1 MSAEDKKKVINIL
14 KSHGVLP
21 GEISGL
27 RQNSIACVALNTCG
41 LAFAEAERY
50 LPSLITKIETILDQH
65 GLFKEEIVIRMTG
78 CPNGCG
84 RPYLAEI
91 GFVGKS
97 EGHYNLYL
105 GGNFIGSRLNTL
117 FKETLTEAEILN
129 ELTPIIADYASNRS
143 KGEKFGDFVIRK
155 QYVKETLKGID
166 FRH

>member
-1 MSAEDKKKVINIL
+1 
-14 KSHGVLP
+14 
-21 GEISGL
+21 
-27 RQNSIACVALNTCG
+27 
-41 LAFAEAERY
+41 
-50 LPSLITKIETILDQH
+50 
-65 GLFKEEIVIRMTG
+65 MTG
-78 CPNGCG
+78 CPNGCA

-129 ELTPIIADYASNRS
+129 ELTPIITDFAENRLL
-143 KGEKFGDFVIRK
+143 GEKFGDFVIRN
-155 QYVKETLKGID
+155 QYVKETLQGID

>member
-1 MSAEDKKKVINIL
+1 M
-14 KSHGVLP
+14 
-21 GEISGL
+21 
-27 RQNSIACVALNTCG
+27 
-41 LAFAEAERY
+41 AFAEAERY
-50 LPSLITKIETILDQH
+50 LPSLITKMETILDQH
-65 GLFKEEIVIRMTG
+65 GLLKEEIVIRMTG

-117 FKETLTEAEILN
+117 YKETLTETEILN
-129 ELTPIIADYASNRS
+129 ELTPIIADFAENRIL
-143 KGEKFGDFVIRK
+143 GEKFGDFVIRK